1 MLFGDGVHGARLP
14 TGAANVTAAYRV
26 GLGDRG
32 QRLRRARS
40 ASPMTRPQG
49 CRDVTNPLPSSGG
62 ADPDTADRARANA
75 PLAVMALDRVVSVQ
89 DYQDFAR
96 RLGRHRQGQQ
106 RAAVRRPEPVRAPDH
121 RRHDRPA
128 RRDDPRR

>member
-26 GLGDRG
+26 GLGAAGNVPAG
-32 QRLRRARS
+32 QIS
-40 ASPMTRPQG
+40 QPQTRPQG
-49 CRDVTNPLPSSGG
+49 VQGVTNPLPSSGG
-62 ADPDTADRARANA
+62 ADPTPWRRARANA

-96 RLGRHRQGQQ
+96 
-106 RAAVRRPEPVRAPDH
+106 AWPASA
-121 RRHDRPA
+121 RPA
-128 RRDDPRR
+128 ACCCPTA